1 MNIEDYI
8 LYEDKEIIGCQKP
21 AGMAVQTAR
30 MGQMDMESALK
41 NYLAQRTGDGRAPY
55 LGIIHRLDQPV
66 AGVLVFA
73 KTPQAAKELSRQIT
87 DHTMEKYYHA
97 VICGHAPQKEGT
109 LVDYLL
115 KDGRTN
121 TSKVVPKGTKGAK
134 EAVLHYRVC
143 EERDAQGREILEI
156 HLITGRHHQIRV
168 QLSHAGI
175 PLVGDYKYNPVQTAE
190 GPRESMGL
198 EAFRLEFTHPKTKKR
213 ICLTPKSAL

>member
-21 AGMAVQTAR
+21 AGVAVQTAR

-41 NYLAQRTGDGRAPY
+41 NYLAQQKGDGRTPY

-87 DHTMEKYYHA
+87 DHTMEKYYHGI
-97 VICGHAPQKEGT
+97 ICGHAPQNEGT

-121 TSKVVPKGTKGAK
+121 MSKVVPKGTKGAK

-143 EERDAQGREILEI
+143 EEQDAKGREILEI

-175 PLVGDYKYNPVQTAE
+175 PLVGDYKYNPAQAAE
-190 GPRESMGL
+190 ELRESMGL
-198 EAFRLEFTHPKTKKR
+198 EAFRLEFYHPKTKKK
-213 ICLTPKSAL
+213 ICLTAQSTL